1 MLNLS
6 KFLKIDF
13 STVNTNIFN
22 ICSGTF
28 QGNRTRNNDIISVKY
43 KDGNYLLL
51 LADGHG
57 GKEISNSVIAKIEY
71 LFDNNINFFDVPYVK
86 KKFIL
91 IDKELFKDFSEKN
104 IGTTLTMIYINDKNI
119 ISYNL
124 GDSNYLIKSNE
135 SSTIISGNVHN
146 FTSNLNEVYRVI
158 NSNLNQFKLKKIN
171 DKIRLDGKLELSR
184 SFGDFRYKILK
195 KKYNSSLS
203 ILCNP
208 ECTFCKN
215 NINYILI
222 ASDGLFNFIERDCL
236 IKYIENNINIQSL
249 EEIIKQLILKAFY
262 NKSNDNISIILL
274 KCVKK
279 PDI

>member
-28 QGNRTRNNDIISVKY
+28 QGNRTRNNDLISVKY

-57 GKEISNSVIAKIEY
+57 GKEISNLVIAKIEY
-71 LFDNNINFFDVPYVK
+71 LFDNNINFFDVQYVK

-124 GDSNYLIKSNE
+124 GDSNYLIKSKE
-135 SSTIISGNVHN
+135 SSTIISANIHN

-184 SFGDFRYKILK
+184 SFGDFRYKIFK

-208 ECTFCKN
+208 EYTFCKN

-236 IKYIENNINIQSL
+236 IKYIENNINILSL

-262 NKSNDNISIILL
+262 NKSNDNISIILV

-279 PDI
+279 TDI